1 MHTLDELRM
10 KQALPLSIKIR
21 MTQERIMTWY
31 HLHGGSVYLSFSG
44 GKDSKPFS
52 ADAGHSSK
60 SMEILYETCV

>member
-31 HLHGGSVYLSFSG
+31 HLHRRAV
-44 GKDSKPFS
+44 
-52 ADAGHSSK
+52 
-60 SMEILYETCV
+60 